1 MNALPIHSR
10 DLLRRQFGDNM
21 LRLRRELDMSQEELG
36 FVTSL
41 HRTEIGMLE
50 RGIRL
55 PRLDTIL
62 KLTAGLEV
70 SPNELLAGMAWRAGR
85 LEAGSFVMAESRE
98 SEASTGQAVSH
109 ID

>member
-10 DLLRRQFGDNM
+10 DLLRRQFGDNVQ
-21 LRLRRELDMSQEELG
+21 RLRRELEISQEELG
-36 FVTSL
+36 FLTSL

-50 RGIRL
+50 RGARL

-70 SPNELLAGMAWRAGR
+70 TPNELLIGMAWKSGR
-85 LEAGSFVMAESRE
+85 FEP
-98 SEASTGQAVSH
+98 GQFECLPVEEIGAAR
-109 ID
+109 